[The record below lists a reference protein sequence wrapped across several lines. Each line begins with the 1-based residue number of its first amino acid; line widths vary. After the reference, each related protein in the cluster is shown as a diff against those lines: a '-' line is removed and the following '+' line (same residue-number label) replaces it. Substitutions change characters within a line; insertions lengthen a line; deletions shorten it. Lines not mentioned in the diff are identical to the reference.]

1 MISLIYTHY
10 VGCTSY
16 SHTQYP
22 YPRIVQVSAG
32 FAGDDLVC
40 RYTEGGEGGKPLL
53 TNKHLCLPQVSP
65 GPSPA
70 RLTTPNLHCI
80 PGL

>member
-10 VGCTSY
+10 VGTSY
-16 SHTQYP
+16 TI

-53 TNKHLCLPQVSP
+53 TNKHLCLPQVRP
-65 GPSPA
+65 GPRPA